1 VEGLMT
7 RRTIAL
13 AATFVA
19 AAVLTLNWNVP
30 LSAWAVGTNTSR
42 VYEPTAKP
50 LTLAEV
56 KKIETYMRQVFNAP
70 HLRINAAPP
79 DAEVYLG
86 EHFMGIVYPD
96 DQKEGRTFYFEMA
109 IFAEEL
115 DEQPPARRHR

>member
-1 VEGLMT
+1 MKRQVLVLAASV
-7 RRTIAL
+7 AL
-13 AATFVA
+13 AGALAFA
-19 AAVLTLNWNVP
+19 SSAP
-30 LSAWAVGTNTSR
+30 LSAWAVSTNSPR
-42 VYEPTAKP
+42 IYEPTAKP
-50 LTLAEV
+50 LTPAEV
-56 KKIETYMRQVFNAP
+56 KKVETYLRQILNAP
-70 HLRINAAPP
+70 QLRVSAAPP

>member
-1 VEGLMT
+1 MT

-13 AATFVA
+13 AATFVVA
-19 AAVLTLNWNVP
+19 ATLIVNWSVP
-30 LSAWAVGTNTSR
+30 LNAWAVGTSTPR
-42 VYEPTAKP
+42 VYEPSAKP

-56 KKIETYMRQVFNAP
+56 NKIEAYMRHVFNAP
-70 HLRINAAPP
+70 NLRINAAPP

-86 EHFMGIVYPD
+86 DHFMGIVYPD

-115 DEQPPARRHR
+115 DESPPARRQR

>member
-1 VEGLMT
+1 MT

-13 AATFVA
+13 AATFVVA
-19 AAVLTLNWNVP
+19 AALTFNWSAP
-30 LSAWAVGTNTSR
+30 LKAWAVGTSPAR
-42 VYEPTAKP
+42 IYEPTAKP
-50 LTLAEV
+50 LTAAEV
-56 KKIETYMRQVFNAP
+56 KKIEAYMRHVFNAP
-70 HLRINAAPP
+70 QLRINAAPP

-115 DEQPPARRHR
+115 DESPPGRRHR